1 MKIID
6 SLQEKIGKNKE
17 VVFEIKAFP
26 GSKETSV
33 KEGRDKM
40 LSVRVNKA
48 PEDGKANKEIVEL
61 IAKTLNLRKYQ
72 VSIISG
78 LKSKIKKIKITR

>member
-6 SLQEKIGKNKE
+6 YLLEKIDKNKE
-17 VVFEIKAFP
+17 VFFEIKAFP
-26 GSKETSV
+26 GSKEESV
-33 KEGRDKM
+33 KEGKQRM
-40 LSVRVNKA
+40 LSVRVNA
-48 PEDGKANKEIVEL
+48 SPEDGKANKEIIKL
-61 IAKTLNLRKYQ
+61 LAKTLNLRKYQ